1 MSWLSLGS
9 GSLLASAPSVVANSV
24 PAAGGIRSFHQV
36 SCDGTTPLTF
46 NRPWRIS
53 FDNLPIGKYEDN
65 DWRTDWRCPEWK
77 MGLNLLEVIDGEKAH
92 SGKSLRIEYPKG
104 VSSCTSETT
113 CVNWKPSLGGDFEQ
127 LYYGYRVRFPGD
139 FEFVKGGKL
148 PGVGG
153 GTTNSNGDIPTGYDG
168 WSVRMMW
175 DHDAKLVQYVYHPDQ
190 PGKYGDIMDTKVP
203 VMLDEWMT
211 IQTKVVMNTLGKK
224 DGVIKTW
231 INGTVVIDRKDMQFR
246 KTDELTIDRLL
257 FAFFFGGAGPEWA
270 PSSDQ
275 HIYFDDMS
283 VSKTPIFFVD

>member
-1 MSWLSLGS
+1 MSLAS
-9 GSLLASAPSVVANSV
+9 GSVLASTSSILGNVGPNAVL
-24 PAAGGIRSFHQV
+24 GGFHQV
-36 SCDGTTPLTF
+36 SCDGTTPLTY
-46 NRPWRIS
+46 NKPWQIS
-53 FDNLPIGKYEDN
+53 FDKLPVGRYEDN
-65 DWRTDWRCPEWK
+65 DWRSDWRCPDWK
-77 MGLNLLEVIDGEKAH
+77 MGLNLLSVVEGDEAH

-104 VSSCTSETT
+104 VSSCMSETT
-113 CVNWKPSLGGDFEQ
+113 CVNWKPSLGGSFERI
-127 LYYGYRVRFPGD
+127 YYGYRFKFPED

-153 GTTNSNGDIPTGYDG
+153 GKSNSNGDIPTGYDG

-211 IQTKVVMNTLGKK
+211 IQTKVVMNTPGKN

-231 INGTVVIDRKDMQFR
+231 INGTVVVQREDMQFR
-246 KTDELTIDRLL
+246 KTEDLAIDRLL
-257 FAFFFGGAGPEWA
+257 FAFFFGGAGPDWA

-283 VSKTPIFFVD
+283 ISNSAIFFAD